1 MKKLAKYL
9 NQSLFAGVLIRN
21 IETFQWLQETGYN
34 GEYIACVLGSGYIE
48 ENMRARV
55 EAGELE
61 ITNPKLKD
69 IVMKIDSDCNPVLV
83 LVKFKLPSQ

>member
-1 MKKLAKYL
+1 
-9 NQSLFAGVLIRN
+9 
-21 IETFQWLQETGYN
+21 
-34 GEYIACVLGSGYIE
+34 
-48 ENMRARV
+48 MRARV